1 MVDSTCA
8 PGQMH
13 CTIEW
18 DGEESSLS
26 AVIVKDLM
34 SSNGTYVRVYLSIST
49 LVAHSALDKWQE
61 DS

>member
-34 SSNGTYVRVYLSIST
+34 SSNGTYVSVYLPIFYARGPFRSR
-49 LVAHSALDKWQE
+49 
-61 DS
+61 